1 MKHYI
6 FNNKK
11 NDTNN
16 KFFTFDFT
24 TKKDPSEALD
34 ELILS
39 DVIKRNPYLANIGK
53 PKDTITSDMIDIL
66 LTKPLYGKY
75 MIPNH
80 TLYNITKA
88 NKTYSLLSA
97 IRLLLDQNNYGS
109 YELPDG
115 TTIRFF
121 GDEVQ
126 IDDTIFSL
134 EDSKLLMEAL
144 KPKTKKTI
152 IDFVISIK
160 H

>member
-24 TKKDPSEALD
+24 TKKDPSKALD

-66 LTKPLYGKY
+66 LTKPLYGKIY
-75 MIPNH
+75 
-80 TLYNITKA
+80 
-88 NKTYSLLSA
+88 
-97 IRLLLDQNNYGS
+97 
-109 YELPDG
+109 
-115 TTIRFF
+115 
-121 GDEVQ
+121 
-126 IDDTIFSL
+126 
-134 EDSKLLMEAL
+134 DSKSY
-144 KPKTKKTI
+144 T
-152 IDFVISIK
+152 V
-160 H
+160 